1 MISQLKSDLQ
11 KLADPQKAKNYGR
24 FFKTGKGQY
33 GEGDKFLG
41 INVPQQRQ
49 LSRKYKDLFL
59 NDLCQ
64 LLDDPFHE
72 CRILSLM
79 IMVDKYK
86 KSKNSQEKKEI
97 NDLYLKNAA
106 KINNWDMVDI
116 SAPHIPGDYFFD
128 RDKSILYLLAKSK
141 NLWKRRIAVLST
153 FGFIRKNHFQDSL
166 KIAEILLHDQHD
178 LIHKAVGWML
188 REIGKRDRGVEEKFL
203 KKYYQVMPRTMLRYA
218 IEKFDEK
225 TRDFYLGRLSITK

>member
-1 MISQLKSDLQ
+1 MISQLKSDLK
-11 KLADPQKAKNYGR
+11 KLADPQRAKNYSR

-49 LSRKYKDLFL
+49 LSRKYKNLPL
-59 NDLCQ
+59 NDLQ
-64 LLDDPFHE
+64 KLLDDPFHE

-79 IMVDKYK
+79 ILVNKYK
-86 KSKNSQEKKEI
+86 KSKDDQEKKEI
-97 NDLYLKNAA
+97 TDLYLKNAA

-116 SAPHIPGDYFFD
+116 SAPHIPGDYFLD
-128 RDKSILYLLAKSK
+128 KNKSILYSLAKSK
-141 NLWKRRIAVLST
+141 NLWQRRIAVLST
-153 FGFIRKNHFQDSL
+153 FGFIRENHFQDSL
-166 KIAEILLHDQHD
+166 KIAEILLHDPHD

-188 REIGKRDRGVEEKFL
+188 REIGKRDRGIEEKFL

-225 TRDFYLGRLSITK
+225 TRDFYLGRLLITK